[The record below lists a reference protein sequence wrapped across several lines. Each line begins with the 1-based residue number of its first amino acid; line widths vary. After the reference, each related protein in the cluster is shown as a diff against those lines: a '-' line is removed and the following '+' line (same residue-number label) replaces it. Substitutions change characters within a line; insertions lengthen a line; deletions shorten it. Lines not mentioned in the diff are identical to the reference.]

1 MKIQTLLLTLLAL
14 TTTFSSSY
22 SAEKK
27 AKEPKAKKVTV
38 SSLDDLYS
46 YLKKDNI
53 NLTMTPGV
61 YRIKAS
67 DIKAGKFTTP
77 FEISEGRI
85 TYALLPF
92 EGNNNTYDLSG
103 VTIEVESAVINS
115 FPGKYFEASELHT
128 FGSNNVIKG
137 VKMVDVGSV
146 HDFPKCSWV
155 NVIMDGENNRLEG
168 VEINTQGSKP
178 YGYGEVFGKGKDH
191 TIAHKKHCGWLI
203 RGTNSHIKE
212 CRIIHRSFGHYLF
225 MQAVDGTTIVE
236 DCYIEGEMVSTDK
249 ILAEKG
255 TGSAADKIGFKTV
268 FGYILPQGYTLSTGE
283 DGIRTY
289 GSGNTM
295 INGER
300 VKRDT
305 GGHII
310 IRNTT
315 VKHARTGISL
325 MQGKGTRHV
334 ENCTLI
340 GCQDGFSINSG
351 SKIINCRADAEF
363 GPALRYV
370 NDRDRNTEIDLT
382 IMPYKGENR
391 YSGNG
396 SKHLVHIFGGG
407 HNVTLRRGEGLKVEQ
422 DMVIAIGGD
431 SYTIGN
437 LAKQEAYKAPN
448 ITLTNETGYPVVI
461 DKNASNVKVTTNGE
475 VTDNGVNSTIVKL

>member
-1 MKIQTLLLTLLAL
+1 MKHLLLSLLAL
-14 TTTFSSSY
+14 TITLSSPAATKKDKTPKVTT
-22 SAEKK
+22 
-27 AKEPKAKKVTV
+27 VTV
-38 SSLDDLYS
+38 SSLKELVP
-46 YLKKDNI
+46 YLKKDNL
-53 NLTMTPGV
+53 NLTMTPGT
-61 YRIKAS
+61 YRITAA
-67 DIKAGKFTTP
+67 DVKAGRYNTP
-77 FEISEGRI
+77 FEISSGRI
-85 TYALLPF
+85 TFALLPF
-92 EGNNNTYDLSG
+92 EGNNNTYDFTG
-103 VTIEVESAVINS
+103 VTIEVESAAINS

-137 VKMVDVGSV
+137 IKMVDVGTV

-191 TIAHKKHCGWLI
+191 VIAHKKHCGWLV
-203 RGTNSHIKE
+203 RGTNSHVKS
-212 CRIIHRSFGHYLF
+212 CRLIHRSYGHYMF
-225 MQAVDGTTIVE
+225 MQAVAGTTTIE

-268 FGYILPQGYTLSTGE
+268 FGYTLPEGYTLSTGE

-289 GSGNTM
+289 GSGHTM
-295 INGER
+295 IDGKSVSRE
-300 VKRDT
+300 T

-325 MQGKGTRHV
+325 MQGVGTRHV

-351 SKIINCRADAEF
+351 SAIINCRADAEF

-382 IMPYKGENR
+382 ITPYAGENKH
-391 YSGNG
+391 SGNG
-396 SKHLVHIFGGG
+396 SKHLAHIFGSG
-407 HNVTLRRGEGLKVEQ
+407 HNVTLRRGEGLKLEQ

-437 LAKQEAYKAPN
+437 LARQENYRAAN

-461 DKNASNVKVTTNGE
+461 DKNASNVKLTTNGE
-475 VTDNGVNSTIVKL
+475 VTDNGTGSTIVKK